1 MTPTRITILALAAL
15 ACAACSDDDT
25 LPGKDAATA
34 VADMP
39 TKVTFG
45 GKRPVNLEVPDDY
58 DHGKRYPLVLVLH
71 GYSANGWVQER
82 LFGYDKLVKKGV
94 LVAAPDGTTDKD
106 GNQFWNATDAC
117 CDRYDTKVDDVAYLT
132 GLIKEIKA
140 EYNVD
145 PGKVFLIGHSNGGFM
160 SFRMACDA
168 ADQVAAIISLAGATW
183 SAKDRCKPS
192 RAVSVLALHGDK
204 DTSVDI
210 DGGTKQLLGQTVTYP
225 GARGGLA
232 LWAGYDKC
240 TGKLGPVVKK
250 MDLDGATAGQET
262 EVQRH
267 GGCPAGVDVELW
279 AMKGSGHLPMPTAL
293 FTSETWSW
301 FLAHA
306 RK

>member
-1 MTPTRITILALAAL
+1 MTRTKITLLALAAL

-25 LPGKDAATA
+25 LPGKDAAPA

-45 GKRPVNLEVPDDY
+45 GKRPVNLEVPADY
-58 DHGKRYPLVLVLH
+58 DHAKRYPLVMVLH

-82 LFGYDKLVKKGV
+82 LFGYQKLVKQGV
-94 LVAAPDGTTDKD
+94 LVAAPDGTTDKG

-117 CDRYDTKVDDVAYLT
+117 CDRDGTKVDDVAYLT

-168 ADQVAAIISLAGATW
+168 ADHVAAIISLAGATW
-183 SAKDRCKPS
+183 SDKARCKPS
-192 RAVSVLALHGDK
+192 RPVSVLAMHGDQDK
-204 DTSVDI
+204 SVDI
-210 DGGTKQLLGQTVTYP
+210 NGGTKQLLGKTVTYP
-225 GARGGLA
+225 GAEGSLA

-250 MDLDGATAGQET
+250 MDLDGATKGDET
-262 EVQRH
+262 EVRRH
-267 GGCPAGVDVELW
+267 VGCPAGVDVELW
-279 AMKGSGHLPMPTAL
+279 AMKGAGHLPVPKEA
-293 FTSETWSW
+293 FTTETWKW